1 MNQREKTERTRNVAV
16 AVLIALLLLASIF
29 GAQAFRGTGFFA
41 PTSAA
46 AGQPNE
52 DSAPNPALI
61 RVETVTGNADVE
73 RSGLSMALLEGME
86 CRTGDTVYVR
96 AGSSVRLGIG
106 GSGALVL
113 PAGIRAIVREGG
125 VVEIIASETPAVA
138 SSSSTVSED
147 SANEVPNEAVGA
159 VVSASEPSDATS
171 QSSTQKTCTVE
182 IRCDT
187 ILKNR
192 DNLKA
197 GKSKYVPEDGV
208 ILGSATA
215 ALEEGDTAFD
225 VLKRVCE
232 EAGVQ
237 LEYAYTP
244 AYDAYYVEGIG
255 NLYERDC
262 GQQSGWLFKI
272 DGVFP
277 NYGPS
282 KIAVEPG
289 QVIEWVYSCE
299 GAGADVKAGMD
310 S

>member
-125 VVEIIASETPAVA
+125 VVEIIASETPAIATPYATNAGRRTSTA
-138 SSSSTVSED
+138 SAIAITKK
-147 SANEVPNEAVGA
+147 
-159 VVSASEPSDATS
+159 PSVTAGWNV
-171 QSSTQKTCTVE
+171 QKLSPFLMSPSLLSRRCRPLRRSIP
-182 IRCDT
+182 IR
-187 ILKNR
+187 
-192 DNLKA
+192 
-197 GKSKYVPEDGV
+197 
-208 ILGSATA
+208 
-215 ALEEGDTAFD
+215 
-225 VLKRVCE
+225 
-232 EAGVQ
+232 
-237 LEYAYTP
+237 
-244 AYDAYYVEGIG
+244 
-255 NLYERDC
+255 
-262 GQQSGWLFKI
+262 
-272 DGVFP
+272 
-277 NYGPS
+277 
-282 KIAVEPG
+282 
-289 QVIEWVYSCE
+289 
-299 GAGADVKAGMD
+299 
-310 S
+310 